1 MDSKVQRGQ
10 LGSILDSGIHVSLD
24 ADQEEHTFDIRVLN
38 CHVKKIPALVIHLRQ
53 QVGTKILWAPPARGP
68 PEHPRAALTTGGATV

>member
-24 ADQEEHTFDIRVLN
+24 TDQEQHAFDIGVLDR
-38 CHVKKIPALVIHLRQ
+38 HVQEVPALVIHLRQ
-53 QVGTKILWAPPARGP
+53 RVGAKILVGS
-68 PEHPRAALTTGGATV
+68 PRKRAS